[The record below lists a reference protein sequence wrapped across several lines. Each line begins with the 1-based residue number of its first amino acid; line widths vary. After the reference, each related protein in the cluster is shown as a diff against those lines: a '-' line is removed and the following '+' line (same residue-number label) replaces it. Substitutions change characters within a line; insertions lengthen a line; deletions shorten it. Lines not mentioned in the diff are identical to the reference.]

1 MKAQIQN
8 QVFIYIMAALIMGLT
23 FYFGY
28 KGIAGISGTA
38 STAALVE
45 FKKIVPGEISAVSY
59 GETREY
65 NLRVPAGY
73 VACFINT
80 SDLSVISSAVP
91 DAQTRNFLVDGYNL
105 TKNNLY
111 LINLK
116 TKSAEPIST
125 VPLSVKGDVLCLEKS
140 GQIILEKTGRI
151 IEVRKR

>member
-1 MKAQIQN
+1 MRAQIQN

-73 VACFINT
+73 VACFINDT
-80 SDLSVISSAVP
+80 PDYPDMTVDSFLQDAYESTGKNLFLINKKTNAVTP
-91 DAQTRNFLVDGYNL
+91 IDTVNMSVDGSMFCLNASG
-105 TKNNLY
+105 K
-111 LINLK
+111 I
-116 TKSAEPIST
+116 I
-125 VPLSVKGDVLCLEKS
+125 LEKS
-140 GQIILEKTGRI
+140 GKIINVKL
-151 IEVRKR
+151 